1 MRSWKTTEK
10 WQEWQILSQPYNKIF
25 IKTFPAN
32 TFCIPSRLKKKIE
45 TNREANRKRKKITPF
60 RHNLPSTTL
69 WSVKGGVW

>member
-32 TFCIPSRLKKKIE
+32 MFCIPSRLKKK
-45 TNREANRKRKKITPF
+45 NSLGDVITPF
-60 RHNLPSTTL
+60 RNRKTA
-69 WSVKGGVW
+69 KD